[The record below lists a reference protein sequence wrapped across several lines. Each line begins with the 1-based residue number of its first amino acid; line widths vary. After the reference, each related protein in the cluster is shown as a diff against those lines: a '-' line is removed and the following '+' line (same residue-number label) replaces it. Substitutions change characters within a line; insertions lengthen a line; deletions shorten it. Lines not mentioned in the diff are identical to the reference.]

1 MGHSRREFLKTAS
14 AVAIT
19 LASRQIAVP
28 ELVAGQVAPPGVLPG
43 IDVYPHAGESDL
55 RELAARAL
63 EAAKTAGATY
73 ADVRFS
79 LNRLEDIRLFAPT
92 SYSHFRDYEFAGVGV
107 RCLVEGAWGFASSTL
122 WAPDEVARLAREAA
136 AQARA
141 NARSRRRK
149 IDIGPPPQPAVGEW
163 KTPIVK
169 DPFDVPL
176 REKVEVA
183 GAFIEHAN
191 RYNIGARNA
200 NVGAGLAMVWE
211 RNETTFA
218 STDGAFFSQTIY
230 RVSPS
235 FSVGVVTPK
244 GRAGRSSD
252 LLQPVC
258 GGFEVLSE
266 ARLVDEL
273 PRLVEEALLM
283 AEAERITPDRYDVVV
298 DGRLMAQLVAK
309 TIGTA
314 AELDRVLGYEA
325 NAGGTSY
332 LAPPEEMLGKFQLG
346 PEFLNVRANRS
357 RPGGLATVRWDDEG
371 VEPEEYDVIKD
382 GVLVDYHTTRE
393 LAGELSEWYG
403 RSGRP
408 VRSHGCAASE
418 SGLSVNMLHPP
429 NVEMLPGK
437 EPNSLDDLVSGL
449 KKGLVLCGG
458 AVTVDRQQ
466 LNGEINAEMVYEVR
480 DGKRVKFIH
489 SAEALFRA
497 PELWKSLKA
506 IGGPGTEYWSGAMVY
521 KGQPVQ
527 QCRFGA
533 GAVPGYF
540 EKVAVT
546 DRMRKA

>member
-1 MGHSRREFLKTAS
+1 MAHSRREFLKTAS

-19 LASRQIAVP
+19 LASRQIAFPDVLSGEAVP
-28 ELVAGQVAPPGVLPG
+28 TGILPG
-43 IDVYPHAGESDL
+43 IDVYPRAGESDL

-63 EAAKTAGATY
+63 DAAKAAGATY

-79 LNRLEDIRLFAPT
+79 LHRLEDIRFYSPT
-92 SYSHFRDYEFAGVGV
+92 MYGHTRDYEYAGVGV
-107 RCLVEGAWGFASSTL
+107 RCLVDGAWGFASSTL
-122 WAPDEVARLAREAA
+122 WAPDEVVRLARESA

-149 IDIGPPPQPAVGEW
+149 IDIGPPPTPAVGHW
-163 KTPIVK
+163 KTPIER

-183 GAFIEHAN
+183 GAFIEHAS

-200 NVGAGLAMVWE
+200 AVGAGMVTVWE
-211 RNETTFA
+211 RKETTFA

-230 RVSPS
+230 RATPS
-235 FSVGVVTPK
+235 YSVGVTTPK

-252 LLQPVC
+252 LLQPRA
-258 GGFEVLSE
+258 GGFEVVSE

-283 AEAERITPDRYDVVV
+283 VEAERIMPDRYDVVV
-298 DGRLMAQLVAK
+298 DARLMAQLVGL

-332 LAPPEEMLGKFQLG
+332 LAPPEEQLGTFQLG
-346 PEFLNVRANRS
+346 PEMLNVRANRS

-403 RSGRP
+403 QRGRP
-408 VRSHGCAASE
+408 VRSHGCASSQNA
-418 SGLSVNMLHPP
+418 LSVNMLQPP
-429 NVEMLPGK
+429 NVEMLPGS
-437 EPNSLDDLVSGL
+437 EPNSLDDLISGL

-458 AVTVDRQQ
+458 RVTVDRQQ
-466 LNGEINAEMVYEVR
+466 LNGEINSEMVYEVR
-480 DGKRVKFIH
+480 DGKRTKFVH

-506 IGGPGTEYWSGAMVY
+506 IGGPGTEYWSGATIW
-521 KGQPVQ
+521 KGQPAQ
-527 QCRFGA
+527 FCQFGV
-533 GAVPGYF
+533 GAVPGFF
-540 EKVAVT
+540 EKLAVT

>member
-1 MGHSRREFLKTAS
+1 M
-14 AVAIT
+14 
-19 LASRQIAVP
+19 
-28 ELVAGQVAPPGVLPG
+28 
-43 IDVYPHAGESDL
+43 
-55 RELAARAL
+55 
-63 EAAKTAGATY
+63 
-73 ADVRFS
+73 
-79 LNRLEDIRLFAPT
+79 
-92 SYSHFRDYEFAGVGV
+92 
-107 RCLVEGAWGFASSTL
+107 
-122 WAPDEVARLAREAA
+122 
-136 AQARA
+136 
-141 NARSRRRK
+141 
-149 IDIGPPPQPAVGEW
+149 
-163 KTPIVK
+163 
-169 DPFDVPL
+169 
-176 REKVEVA
+176 
-183 GAFIEHAN
+183 
-191 RYNIGARNA
+191 
-200 NVGAGLAMVWE
+200 
-211 RNETTFA
+211 TFA

-252 LLQPVC
+252 LLQPRC
-258 GGFEVLSE
+258 GGFEVVSE

-273 PRLVEEALLM
+273 PRLVEEAFLM
-283 AEAERITPDRYDVVV
+283 VEAERIMPDRYDVVV
-298 DGRLMAQLVAK
+298 DARLMAQLVGL

-332 LAPPEEMLGKFQLG
+332 LAPPAEMLGTFQLG

-357 RPGGLATVRWDDEG
+357 RPGGLATVRWDEEG
-371 VEPEEYDVIKD
+371 VEPEEYDVIKN

-403 RSGRP
+403 RTGRP

-418 SGLSVNMLHPP
+418 SALSVNMLHPP
-429 NVEMLPGK
+429 NIEMLAGR
-437 EPNSLDDLVSGL
+437 ESNSLDDLISGL

-458 AVTVDRQQ
+458 RVTVDRQQ

-480 DGKRVKFIH
+480 DGKRTKFVH

-506 IGGPGTEYWSGAMVY
+506 IGGPGTEYWSGASIW

-527 QCRFGA
+527 QCHFGV

-540 EKVAVT
+540 EKLAVT